1 MRLLFLTLPVVLTSF
16 GCANLHRSATSG
28 YGSSNDEI
36 QYSDQSQRAQMRDTD
51 TRKTA
56 YELGKDPNAL
66 NESDMAE
73 IRERKRLRELERT
86 LISKKEKE
94 QYSKVL
100 PWFSGDQEKIEFLS
114 IPSIEGRQQWMNR
127 KNIWART
134 QAPKQEMKQMVEAQD
149 IAVGMPQ
156 EYVKKSWG
164 DPLAV
169 EVSGN
174 PIYRNERWKYQR
186 YTSTPEGFRK
196 ETRLVYFEG
205 GRVVGWETTE

>member
-1 MRLLFLTLPVVLTSF
+1 MRLLVLSLTALLMTV
-16 GCANLHRSATSG
+16 GCANMRRSSSSG
-28 YGSSNDEI
+28 YGSGGVEYQDAA
-36 QYSDQSQRAQMRDTD
+36 QRAQMRDST

-56 YELGKDPNAL
+56 YEMGKDPDSL
-66 NESDMAE
+66 NENDMYE
-73 IRERKRLRELERT
+73 IRQRQRLRELERT
-86 LISKKEKE
+86 LSSKKEKE

-100 PWFSGDQEKIEFLS
+100 PWFSGDEEKIQFLT
-114 IPSIEGRQQWMNR
+114 IPSIEGRQQWMN
-127 KNIWART
+127 KKDIWART
-134 QAPKQEMKQMVEAQD
+134 QAPKQEMKRMVEAQD

-164 DPLAV
+164 DPIVV

-174 PIYRNERWKYQR
+174 PLYRNERWKYQR

-196 ETRLVYFEG
+196 ETRFVYFEG

>member
-1 MRLLFLTLPVVLTSF
+1 MRLLVVSLTALLMTV
-16 GCANLHRSATSG
+16 GCANMRRSASSG
-28 YGSSNDEI
+28 YGSGEVEYQDAA
-36 QYSDQSQRAQMRDTD
+36 QRAQMRDTT

-56 YELGKDPNAL
+56 YEMGKDPDSL
-66 NESDMAE
+66 NENDMYE
-73 IRERKRLRELERT
+73 IRQRQRLRELERT
-86 LISKKEKE
+86 LSSKKEKE

-100 PWFSGDQEKIEFLS
+100 PWFSGDEEKIQFLT
-114 IPSIEGRQQWMNR
+114 IPSIEGRQQWMN
-127 KNIWART
+127 KKDIWART
-134 QAPKQEMKQMVEAQD
+134 QAPKQEMKRMVEAQD

-164 DPLAV
+164 DPIIV

-174 PIYRNERWKYQR
+174 PLYRNERWKYQR

-196 ETRLVYFEG
+196 ETRFVYFEG

>member
-1 MRLLFLTLPVVLTSF
+1 MRLLVLSLTALLMTV
-16 GCANLHRSATSG
+16 GCANMRRSSGSG
-28 YGSSNDEI
+28 YGSGDVE
-36 QYSDQSQRAQMRDTD
+36 YSDSSQRAQQRDQS

-56 YELGKDPNAL
+56 YELGKDPDSL
-66 NESDMAE
+66 NESDMYE
-73 IRERKRLRELERT
+73 IRQRQRLRELERT
-86 LISKKEKE
+86 LSSKKEKE

-100 PWFSGDQEKIEFLS
+100 PWFSGDEKKIEFLS
-114 IPSIEGRQQWMNR
+114 IPSNVSRQQWMN
-127 KNIWART
+127 KKDIWART
-134 QAPKQEMKQMVEAQD
+134 QAPKQEMRKMVEAQD

-164 DPLAV
+164 DPIVV

-174 PIYRNERWKYQR
+174 PLYRNERWKYQR

-196 ETRLVYFEG
+196 ETRFVYFEG